1 MSGGADRSSI
11 EIKVLLKNLDPTKTN
26 LKHKDRLRRLNK
38 FRNYVTTKPSP
49 EFYDDDYSLLLLG
62 SESPTAME
70 DDDLMN
76 VTLYGLLRAAG
87 TPSTDHKDSLKRSAR
102 PTISLLRYLCLEF
115 ESSNNNN
122 NLNKTLMGELN
133 GFAECLCGM
142 NVPQLRT
149 LRIDIHIGK
158 GDNESGSRGGSKDDA
173 CALLAILL
181 ARHTDTDYETQK
193 PLKMKDFL
201 PESRGQ
207 AEFDAWLSENA
218 SQDVRMIIKE
228 NVAAAE
234 GGKVGGGFTA
244 ATPSTKTG
252 GEQMPIFG
260 DSDDDEDEDDL
271 LGAFGKKD
279 SNTPS
284 KKSGGG
290 GEDNNPFAPMGSKK
304 GGRVSKKPAP
314 DGKPMSWAE
323 TEMASETERAS
334 GAIFVA
340 EEVSI
345 SSLFIIYEC
354 SFGNYLTMLMHL
366 LIK

>member
-1 MSGGADRSSI
+1 MSSGADRSSI

-173 CALLAILL
+173 CALLAMLL
-181 ARHTDTDYETQK
+181 ARHTDTDYETPK

-207 AEFDAWLSENA
+207 AEFDAWLNENV
-218 SQDVRMIIKE
+218 SQDVRRVIKE

-234 GGKVGGGFTA
+234 GGKIGGGFTA
-244 ATPSTKTG
+244 ATTSKAA

-260 DSDDDEDEDDL
+260 DSDDDEEEDDL
-271 LGAFGKKD
+271 LGAFGKKA
-279 SNTPS
+279 SSTPS

-290 GEDNNPFAPMGSKK
+290 GGEDTNPFAPMGGKK
-304 GGRVSKKPAP
+304 GRVSKKPAS

-345 SSLFIIYEC
+345 SFLFIY
-354 SFGNYLTMLMHL
+354 
-366 LIK
+366 